1 MALPWCGAFASR
13 RRVSAAGAC
22 STVLV
27 RARGP
32 AEDVSFQSID
42 SHRSILLGKLHI
54 FGQRQ
59 PQSLC
64 LNQMHDSKP
73 VRLLITLNG
82 TRHLSVHDAHA
93 PATRL
98 RRPARVHELTIAA
111 GSDSSS
117 TFVRRDGG
125 VAAPDAKR
133 VLKCHPESVRLRRPP
148 AAKRLA
154 TGSAQ
159 SPAWRP
165 SCRVASRPSPRPTAG
180 AVCDEVTAS
189 A

>member
-1 MALPWCGAFASR
+1 MTLFWAATLIAIIVAPRRACAIRVPLRPSASEGEGTY
-13 RRVSAAGAC
+13 VFCANC
-22 STVLV
+22 S
-27 RARGP
+27 RNPNIRM
-32 AEDVSFQSID
+32 
-42 SHRSILLGKLHI
+42 R
-54 FGQRQ
+54 
-59 PQSLC
+59 
-64 LNQMHDSKP
+64 MHDSKP

-82 TRHLSVHDAHA
+82 TRHRPVHDAHA

-98 RRPARVHELTIAA
+98 RRPARVHKLTIAA

-125 VAAPDAKR
+125 VAAPDAR
-133 VLKCHPESVRLRRPP
+133 MVLKCHPESVRLRRPP

-165 SCRVASRPSPRPTAG
+165 SCRVSSRPSPRPTTG
-180 AVCDEVTAS
+180 AVSDELTAS
-189 A
+189 AC

>member
-1 MALPWCGAFASR
+1 MVAIDRFFCSSGKFTYFWPT
-13 RRVSAAGAC
+13 AAA
-22 STVLV
+22 
-27 RARGP
+27 
-32 AEDVSFQSID
+32 I
-42 SHRSILLGKLHI
+42 
-54 FGQRQ
+54 
-59 PQSLC
+59 LC

-117 TFVRRDGG
+117 TFVRQDGG
-125 VAAPDAKR
+125 VAPTDAKR
-133 VLKCHPESVRLRRPP
+133 VLQCHTESVRLRRSP

>member
-1 MALPWCGAFASR
+1 MYA
-13 RRVSAAGAC
+13 
-22 STVLV
+22 
-27 RARGP
+27 
-32 AEDVSFQSID
+32 
-42 SHRSILLGKLHI
+42 K
-54 FGQRQ
+54 RQ
-59 PQSLC
+59 PLSKYS
-64 LNQMHDSKP
+64 NSNARSKP

-125 VAAPDAKR
+125 VAAPDAR
-133 VLKCHPESVRLRRPP
+133 MVLKCHPESVRLRRPP

-165 SCRVASRPSPRPTAG
+165 SCRVASRPSPRPTPG
-180 AVCDEVTAS
+180 AVSDGLTSSACRLIGFDDPGPQAVTGTYLRRAALDRLSAAS
-189 A
+189 SAQSTWAT